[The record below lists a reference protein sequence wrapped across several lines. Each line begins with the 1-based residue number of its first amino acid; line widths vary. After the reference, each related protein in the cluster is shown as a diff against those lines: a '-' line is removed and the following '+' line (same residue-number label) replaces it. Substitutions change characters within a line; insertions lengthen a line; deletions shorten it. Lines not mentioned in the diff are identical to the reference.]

1 MNHQVPRT
9 IRMQASDNV
18 AIVVNDGG
26 LPAGTVFPDG
36 LVLLE
41 GVPQGHKV
49 ALTDLQNGDPVIR
62 YGVIIGYADGAIA
75 RGSWVSERVLRMP
88 AARSLDDLP
97 VGTQALAAGPHLDG
111 YTFEGYRNKD
121 GSVGTRNLLA
131 ITSTVQCVS
140 GVIRSEERRVGKEC
154 PV

>member
-1 MNHQVPRT
+1 MNHDVPRT
-9 IRMQASDNV
+9 IRMQPGDNV

-26 LPAGTVFPDG
+26 LPAGTVLPGG

-49 ALTDLQNGDPVIR
+49 ALSDLADGEPVIR
-62 YGVIIGYADGAIA
+62 YGVTIGYASGPIA

-97 VGTQALAAGPHLDG
+97 VGRPPSLTTMATLSPGCMRIVRGTSWFMFRLP
-111 YTFEGYRNKD
+111 
-121 GSVGTRNLLA
+121 VG
-131 ITSTVQCVS
+131 
-140 GVIRSEERRVGKEC
+140 
-154 PV
+154 